1 MTSTV
6 NRIQADP
13 RIVLDYS
20 HFLQLMES
28 VREQTIKAIGELVST
43 LEAAAASDAELN
55 FAGLVKA
62 SQQLLQLD
70 DTELARVLN
79 VSRPTVGRWTR
90 GVSAPHQLTRKAIF
104 DALVR
109 TARAKLKL
117 LRD

>member
-1 MTSTV
+1 MTNTA
-6 NRIQADP
+6 NRINADQKV
-13 RIVLDYS
+13 VLNFS
-20 HFLQLMES
+20 HFIELFES
-28 VREQTIKAIGELVST
+28 VRAQTIEAIGELVTT
-43 LEAAAASDAELN
+43 LEGASESGSDLN

-79 VSRPTVGRWTR
+79 VARPTVGRWTR
-90 GVSAPHQLTRKAIF
+90 GVSAPHPLARKAVF